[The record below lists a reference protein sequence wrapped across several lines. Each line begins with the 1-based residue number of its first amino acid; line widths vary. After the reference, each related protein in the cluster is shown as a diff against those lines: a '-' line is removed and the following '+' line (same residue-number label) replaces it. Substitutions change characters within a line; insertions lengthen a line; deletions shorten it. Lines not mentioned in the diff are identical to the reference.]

1 MNRDELGDL
10 SAFLAVLEDGSF
22 TKAAARIGTSQ
33 SALSHTV
40 RRLETRLGIR
50 LLNRTTRH
58 VAPTDAGEKLAAT
71 LRPSFDQIETQIAAL
86 GALREKPAGLVRIT
100 SSAHAAESILWPVI
114 SQILPDHPDLKVEVN
129 IESRLTD
136 IITDRFDAGVRLG
149 ESLDKDMIAVRI
161 GPDIPMAV
169 VGSPDY
175 FARYGI
181 PKDPGDLVRHA
192 CINLRLPTL
201 GGLYAWE
208 FQKEGRALNVRVD
221 GPLIFN
227 TPHMCLKAALEGHG
241 LACLLQDHLAND
253 LKAGHLQQV
262 LKDWCAPFVGYHLY
276 YPSRRQ
282 LSPAMTLLVE
292 RLRYRGRSNTG
303 GVAG

>member
-10 SAFLAVLEDGSF
+10 SAFLAVLEEGSF
-22 TKAAARIGTSQ
+22 TKAAARLGSSQ
-33 SALSHTV
+33 SAVSHTV

-58 VAPTDAGEKLAAT
+58 VAPTDAGETLAAT
-71 LRPSFDQIETQIAAL
+71 LRPSFDLIETQIAAL

-100 SSAHAAESILWPVI
+100 TSAHAATSILWPVI
-114 SQILPDHPDLKVEVN
+114 AKILPDHPDLKVELN

-136 IITDRFDAGVRLG
+136 IVTERFDAGVRLG
-149 ESLDKDMIAVRI
+149 ESLEKDMIAVRI
-161 GPDIPMAV
+161 GPDVPMAV
-169 VGSPDY
+169 VGAPAY
-175 FARYGI
+175 FAQRGI
-181 PKDPGDLVRHA
+181 PQSPGDLVQHA

-208 FQKEGRALNVRVD
+208 FEKAGRAVNVRVD

-227 TPHMCLKAALEGHG
+227 TPTMCLTAAIEGHG
-241 LACLLQDHLAND
+241 LACLLADHVAAD
-253 LKAGHLQQV
+253 LEVGRLQRV
-262 LKDWCAPFVGYHLY
+262 LQDWCAPFVGYHLY

-292 RLRYRGRSNTG
+292 RLRYRG
-303 GVAG
+303 